1 VKLTLFA
8 AVMTLLLVGCAH
20 QEVEYAPAYGYGG
33 GMAGYG
39 DCVYPDPCGGYWPYD
54 SEGFYPAPGSG
65 FERHPVQLSQRR
77 PPTRKVT
84 RSSVETT
91 KRENSSREVRTVN
104 HSAPAGHSAP
114 SSPSTHVSASF
125 ASSAAHSA
133 GPASS
138 SHR

>member
-1 VKLTLFA
+1 MKLTLFA
-8 AVMTLLLVGCAH
+8 AAMVLLLVGCAH

-33 GMAGYG
+33 GMASYG

-54 SEGFYPAPGSG
+54 SDGFYPAPGSG

-84 RSSVETT
+84 RSTVEA
-91 KRENSSREVRTVN
+91 KGRETSNREVRAVN
-104 HSAPAGHSAP
+104 RSAPAGHSA
-114 SSPSTHVSASF
+114 SSGPSTHVSASV

-133 GPASS
+133 SHSAS